1 MKRIINL
8 LFKALSRYGGNKSE
22 NLRNEVKKKIQAW
35 AGERC
40 CTMRIHTYNQEAP
53 VYTIHDG
60 IYTIEPKI
68 TILESKLKEVF
79 ARYLEKT
86 PKFHHEF
93 WCKECKQE
101 ISSKVA

>member
-22 NLRNEVKKKIQAW
+22 NLRNEVKKKRQAW

-53 VYTIHDG
+53 VYAKAIPTYSQG
-60 IYTIEPKI
+60 
-68 TILESKLKEVF
+68 LRVVLF
-79 ARYLEKT
+79 YLYL
-86 PKFHHEF
+86 
-93 WCKECKQE
+93 
-101 ISSKVA
+101 